1 MWKEGSLPKGLLQ
14 IEGQVKQQD
23 ATEDKRKSKAL
34 MSWSDDEESASDDDS
49 YNRMVKLAFVGVNDD
64 DIVRGN
70 TEKVLVE
77 SDDSDSNENN
87 SEVNSLKFELSPSSS
102 ILEELTVLDT
112 SNISIVEFMELK
124 NTINELEKKN
134 VHLRKI
140 IYDLM
145 DEKTSK
151 MNDRI
156 ITNLKAKLSEHEG
169 NSRVIL
175 RRNGVLIKE
184 LSELKAEIEAK
195 NAFL

>member
-1 MWKEGSLPKGLLQ
+1 MLQ

-156 ITNLKAKLSEHEG
+156 ITNLKAKLSEIEG